1 MNFQPLTLTV
11 DRFLLGLQEIA
22 LMHRHACTDAG
33 RKPAIP
39 GATIRRTMK
48 EALQSREIHARV
60 TFEVQNAI
68 VELTSDGFYEH
79 EGRLCKIVFLSRQHA
94 EDRKNEPDARE
105 LESLKVAGWVVDHYF
120 ATPPQ
125 GLRLYYHVLGK
136 GGPDAEIEQSWYREF
151 PLASHDEIQL
161 LILERTRRIAE
172 ALTYPDEALPECT
185 LSERDGAPGTQYSK
199 CRDWCPARQHCQ
211 QIQRYYN
218 RATERSLSNQKVL
231 ESIVADLLRHHRTN
245 RMRTAAQT

>member
-79 EGRLCKIVFLSRQHA
+79 EGRLCKIVFLSRQQA